1 MAVSVSSSAGL
12 RGRAKPPG
20 HMGPPSVM
28 GLSVGR
34 DVSMSPPDEGT
45 VILCCKV
52 GVSLSLSLSLF
63 SVFRSFFAYLCL
75 WLSLRLCAYVCLSL
89 SLYPLSLS
97 LSCLLACTACGLEA
111 ENPQTLR
118 ASATLSV
125 HVLFVGETWLSLSLS
140 PGLGDGST
148 SPGFKAHP
156 LR

>member
-89 SLYPLSLS
+89 SL
-97 LSCLLACTACGLEA
+97 SCLLACTACGLEA

-125 HVLFVGETWLSLSLS
+125 HVLFVGETWLSLSLL
-140 PGLGDGST
+140 GLGTDQRPRASKPTHYVEWVYGE
-148 SPGFKAHP
+148 
-156 LR
+156 